1 MALAF
6 FNANALKWSN
16 TKETLILTPNMLK
29 EKKEYKTNVNLET
42 KIIIIIIIII
52 IIMNQTKNNI
62 KKLIMHI

>member
-42 KIIIIIIIII
+42 KIIIIIIII
-52 IIMNQTKNNI
+52 MNQTKNNI

>member
-42 KIIIIIIIII
+42 KIIIIIII
-52 IIMNQTKNNI
+52 MNQTKNNI